1 MKTKKN
7 MWQNFTTFNVLLAK
21 PHCLPWIQINGTLG
35 EVESRGSIYPHP
47 KYYSRIYFMQ
57 QHLFASAHWFKLYT
71 NWENADEEI
80 SSSINLPLSWT
91 DKCCFCVYLYEHEG
105 HVIELMSRYS
115 ELPRSA
121 LLTWTFILTGTNK
134 LYQTDVRVP
143 HEQQQKTS
151 STLHCGSRSWKVFQS
166 RELVC
171 PQLLCLF
178 SFCWTLC

>member
-1 MKTKKN
+1 

-57 QHLFASAHWFKLYT
+57 QHFLQAPT
-71 NWENADEEI
+71 D
-80 SSSINLPLSWT
+80 SSSTPTGKMRMKKSPPPSTNLPLSWT

-105 HVIELMSRYS
+105 HVIELMSRYN

-134 LYQTDVRVP
+134 LYRTDVRVP

-151 STLHCGSRSWKVFQS
+151 STLHCGLRSWKVFQS